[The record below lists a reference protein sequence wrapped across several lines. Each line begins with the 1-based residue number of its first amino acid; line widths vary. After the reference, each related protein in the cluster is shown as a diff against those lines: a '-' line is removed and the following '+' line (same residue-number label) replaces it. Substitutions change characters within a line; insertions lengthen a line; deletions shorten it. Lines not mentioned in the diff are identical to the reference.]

1 MLKKTVLI
9 PLIATPIVAV
19 AIVVPAI
26 VFASKNQTNNSTEN
40 NQNNGNSNGNN
51 INQEYITTSGN
62 NMELPAASLNLPT
75 NSQDIKNFFNNQ
87 LDLGKAWIIKNKQ
100 ILFYGETK
108 FLTSPEQIAN
118 ILATGDSKDPNK
130 INLLVELKPG
140 SYIDDNGQI
149 SQTVKPFHFIIKCA

>member
-1 MLKKTVLI
+1 MLKKTILI

-26 VFASKNQTNNSTEN
+26 VFASSKNQTNNSTEN
-40 NQNNGNSNGNN
+40 NQNNGNN
-51 INQEYITTSGN
+51 INQEYIPTSGN
-62 NMELPAASLNLPT
+62 NMELPADKLSLPT
-75 NSQDIKNFFNNQ
+75 NKLDIENFFKNEF
-87 LDLGKAWIIKNKQ
+87 LGKAWIIKNKT

-118 ILATGDSKDPNK
+118 ILATGDNKDPNK

>member
-1 MLKKTVLI
+1 MLKKTILI

-26 VFASKNQTNNSTEN
+26 VFASSKNQTNNSTEN
-40 NQNNGNSNGNN
+40 NQNNGNN

-62 NMELPAASLNLPT
+62 NMELPAASLSLPT
-75 NSQDIKNFFNNQ
+75 NRQDIENFFNKE
-87 LDLGKAWIIKNKQ
+87 LDLGKAWIIKNKT
-100 ILFYGETK
+100 ILSYGETK
-108 FLTSPEQIAN
+108 FLTSSEQIAN

>member
-1 MLKKTVLI
+1 MLKKTILI

-26 VFASKNQTNNSTEN
+26 VFASSKNQTNNSTEN
-40 NQNNGNSNGNN
+40 NQNNGNN
-51 INQEYITTSGN
+51 INQEYIPTSGN
-62 NMELPAASLNLPT
+62 NMELPADKLSLPT
-75 NSQDIKNFFNNQ
+75 NKPDIENFFKNEF
-87 LDLGKAWIIKNKQ
+87 LGKAWIIKNKT

-118 ILATGDSKDPNK
+118 ILATGDNKDPNK